1 MIEDILEYNET
12 IDITNCNTSQQK
24 KTIPTTLKQVQK
36 QMKGFDESLV
46 MYVYHHLN
54 GREEEAKSYLEE
66 WNEEQ
71 EEIANSLK
79 KQNELKY
86 ATENQITELGE
97 NDENK
102 IISS

>member
-1 MIEDILEYNET
+1 MIEDILEYNNE
-12 IDITNCNTSQQK
+12 DAVKESK
-24 KTIPTTLKQVQK
+24 HLHPTLKQVQK